1 MPKSK
6 RATLPEDTFGSP
18 TTSALDRLTA
28 AAPAAPVIEDEGP
41 VPEKLIKMSIY
52 VTTKQIT
59 KLGDLA
65 KGKRLATGDT
75 TNQMDVIRTLIDR
88 AELETIM

>member
-1 MPKSK
+1 MSGP
-6 RATLPEDTFGSP
+6 RE
-18 TTSALDRLTA
+18 
-28 AAPAAPVIEDEGP
+28 EEGP
-41 VPEKLIKMSIY
+41 EKEKLIKMSIY
-52 VTTKQIT
+52 VTAKQIT

-65 KGKRLATGDT
+65 KGKRLAIGDT

>member
-1 MPKSK
+1 MPKPK
-6 RATLPEDTFGSP
+6 RATVPENTFITP

-28 AAPAAPVIEDEGP
+28 TAPAAPVIEKEEP
-41 VPEKLIKMSIY
+41 EKEKLIKMSIY
-52 VTTKQIT
+52 VTAKQIT

-65 KGKRLATGDT
+65 KGKRIATGDT
-75 TNQMDVIRTLIDR
+75 TNQMDVIRMLIDR

>member
-1 MPKSK
+1 MPKPK
-6 RATLPEDTFGSP
+6 RATVPENTFINP

-28 AAPAAPVIEDEGP
+28 PAPAAPVGEEEGP
-41 VPEKLIKMSIY
+41 EKEKLIKMSIY
-52 VTTKQIT
+52 VTAKQIT

>member
-1 MPKSK
+1 MPKLK

-28 AAPAAPVIEDEGP
+28 TAPAAPVMEDEGAEK
-41 VPEKLIKMSIY
+41 EKLIKMSIY

>member
-6 RATLPEDTFGSP
+6 RATLPDDTFGSP

-28 AAPAAPVIEDEGP
+28 PAHAAPVIEEGP
-41 VPEKLIKMSIY
+41 ATEKLIKMSIY
-52 VTTKQIT
+52 VTAKQIT
-59 KLGDLA
+59 KLGELA
-65 KGKRLATGDT
+65 KAHRIATGDT